1 MGDVISVRHGE
12 RFPCDGVVTS
22 RASSADLSMLTGESL
37 PVTLDIGGTVTGGS
51 INGEG
56 RATRIGEDT
65 TLAQIIRM
73 VEDAQGKKA
82 PIAS

>member
-37 PVTLDIGGTVTGGS
+37 PVTGGS

-56 RATRIGEDT
+56 LIVFTATRVGGDT
-65 TLAQIIRM
+65 ALAQIIRM